1 MARNY
6 SSTVEPKTLT
16 ANITDPT
23 ATTITLNN
31 VTGLPSP
38 PYVLVIN
45 PDTAKEE
52 VVLVTVSQAGVTSPT
67 LRVERGIEA
76 KDGVGAARNDHTAGN
91 IVKHM
96 IVGSDL
102 QIVHDHIDDSAIVH
116 GIASGEGDV
125 VGTLKAQTLT
135 NKTLTTPKINE
146 NVNLTA
152 NSTELNKLDGAT
164 VSTAEL
170 NVLSGITASTAEL
183 NIMDGVTSTAA
194 ELNILDGATVTA
206 AELNILDGV
215 TASTAELNGLS
226 GRTASRAIV
235 TNASGILTAAVTTD
249 TEIARLS
256 GLSSNVQDQLNSKA
270 PTANPTF
277 TGTITGNV
285 SGNVTGSSG
294 SCTGNAATS
303 SSTTGNAATA
313 TRLQTART
321 INDVSF
327 NGTAN
332 IKTHAGGA
340 GSATSTGSFDRVYH
354 GLGVTPTSVTC
365 TQRSSTG
372 TTGSPRIFYVTTI
385 NSSYFDVYSLNT
397 SGAAADGAFYWIA
410 VV

>member
-52 VVLVTVSQAGVTSPT
+52 VVLVTVSQTGVTSPT
-67 LRVERGIEA
+67 LRVQRGIEA
-76 KDGVGAARNDHTAGN
+76 KDGVGAARDDHTAGN

-152 NSTELNKLDGAT
+152 SSTELNKLDGAT
-164 VSTAEL
+164 VSTAEINRL
-170 NVLSGITASTAEL
+170 A
-183 NIMDGVTSTAA
+183 GVTSSVVSVDDTQT
-194 ELNILDGATVTA
+194 L
-206 AELNILDGV
+206 
-215 TASTAELNGLS
+215 
-226 GRTASRAIV
+226 
-235 TNASGILTAAVTTD
+235 TNKSLTSP
-249 TEIARLS
+249 II
-256 GLSSNVQDQLNSKA
+256 
-270 PTANPTF
+270 
-277 TGTITGNV
+277 TGTITGAVVTSANIV
-285 SGNVTGSSG
+285 DGTIVNADISASAAIVDTKLATISTASKVSNSATTATSANTGSAIVARDASGNFSAGTITATLNGNASTATSAGSATTASSATSATTAG
-294 SCTGNAATS
+294 SCTGNS
-303 SSTTGNAATA
+303 ATA
-313 TRLQTART
+313 TRFQGNPS
-321 INDVSF
+321 INGVTF
-327 NGTAN
+327 NGTAS